1 MPMHTKQWKSC
12 VLFQGMDDCELE
24 EIIKQIG
31 NHTKTY
37 QKGEFIFGE
46 DTKPTEIY
54 ILLDGKVSIGKDTP
68 SGKHIIITQIEEE
81 GDMFG
86 EVYLFIKKE
95 SYEMYALAEE
105 ETKVLAISKSVF
117 GIQSELKRNLVLKL
131 QENLMRIF
139 ASKAYQMNQK
149 IKILGG
155 ASLREKIV
163 NYLFE
168 FYPKETEILLPRRE
182 EWAAYLNVTRPS
194 LSRELGKM
202 QKEGL
207 IEMRGKKLYIRGELT
222 PTFISGDN

>member
-1 MPMHTKQWKSC
+1 MQTKQWKEC
-12 VLFQGMDDCELE
+12 VLFQGIEDCDLE
-24 EIIKQIG
+24 EIIEQIG
-31 NHTKTY
+31 KHTKVY

-46 DTKPTEIY
+46 DTEPTEIY

-68 SGKHIIITQIEEE
+68 SGKHIIITQIEEA

-95 SYEMYALAEE
+95 SYEMYALAAE

-117 GIQSELKRNLVLKL
+117 GIQSELKTSLVLKL

-139 ASKAYQMNQK
+139 ASKAYRMNQK

-155 ASLREKIV
+155 ASLREKVV
-163 NYLFE
+163 NYFFE
-168 FYPKETEILLPRRE
+168 FYPKETEILLPKRE

-202 QKEGL
+202 KKEGL
-207 IEMRGKKLYIRGELT
+207 IDMKGKKIYIRGELT
-222 PTFISGDN
+222 PTSIGNND

>member
-1 MPMHTKQWKSC
+1 MHTKQWKSC

-194 LSRELGKM
+194 LSRKLGKM

-207 IEMRGKKLYIRGELT
+207 IEMREKKLYIRGELT